1 MKPKK
6 NPEADVNRLRPFLFQ
21 IGLVVAI
28 GGALMAFEWEKSET
42 KMDIPV
48 GNPNEGTEIEIIPI
62 TEQPPPEPPKP
73 KVIQPIITEVEDDK
87 IIEETVEV
95 LIDVEDFEPEKIEF
109 EPAPVEEKTDE
120 PVIFA
125 EKMPVPPGGMQAFY
139 KYVSKNMK
147 YPRNAVRAGAEGR
160 VFVQFVVEK
169 DGSLT
174 DFSILKS
181 VGFGCDEE
189 AIRVLDSAPKWEA
202 GKQRG
207 NPVRVR
213 MVLPITFKLQN

>member
-21 IGLVVAI
+21 IGLVLAI
-28 GGALMAFEWEKSET
+28 GAALMAFEWQSSEA
-42 KMDIPV
+42 KMEIPV
-48 GNPNEGTEIEIIPI
+48 ATPDGGSIEIVPV
-62 TEQPPPEPPKP
+62 TVQPPPEPPKP
-73 KVIQPIITEVEDDK
+73 KVVQPVITEVEDDE
-87 IIEETVEV
+87 IIEESVEV
-95 LIDVEDFEPEKIEF
+95 IIDVVDFEPDELEF
-109 EPAPVEEKTDE
+109 EPVPEVETTDE

-160 VFVQFVVEK
+160 VFVQFVVER

-174 DFSILKS
+174 DFAILKS

-189 AIRVLDSAPKWEA
+189 AIRVLSNAPTWEP

-213 MVLPITFKLQN
+213 MVLPITFTLSN